1 MHFFF
6 FPGAI
11 SVVLDSL
18 DTIQCLSD
26 STIKDKEFILSILD
40 DRKLHTL
47 LDVSIFFYYIVIEM

>member
-1 MHFFF
+1 MFFF
-6 FPGAI
+6 SGAI

-47 LDVSIFFYYIVIEM
+47 LDVSIILLYFK